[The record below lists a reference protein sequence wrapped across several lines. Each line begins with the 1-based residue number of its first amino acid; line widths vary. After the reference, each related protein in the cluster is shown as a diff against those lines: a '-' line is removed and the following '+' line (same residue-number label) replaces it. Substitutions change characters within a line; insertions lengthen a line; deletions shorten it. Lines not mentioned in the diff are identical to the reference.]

1 MGAYSVEVLGRLRQ
15 AFEPQRDEARATGMA
30 NYMRN
35 QFPFLGIQTVPRRR
49 SVKAALAG
57 LPKPTEAEIVEASTA
72 LYELSEREYQYS
84 AVELVAANVR
94 ACSSAFIDH
103 LEWLVTTK
111 SWWDTVDALA
121 ASVAGPLV
129 KENPALTST
138 MDAWIESE
146 NVWLARTAILHQLR
160 YKSLTDAAR
169 LFRYCE
175 ARAGDHEFFIR
186 KAIGWVLRDTGR
198 RRPDLVFEWLLP
210 RAARASTVT
219 LREALKPLT
228 DEQRAAIAAARQP

>member
-175 ARAGDHEFFIR
+175 ARAGDREFFIR
-186 KAIGWVLRDTGR
+186 KAIGWALREYSKTDPEAVRAFILTHDAELSGLSKREGMLWIAGR
-198 RRPDLVFEWLLP
+198 KKAK
-210 RAARASTVT
+210 RAAG
-219 LREALKPLT
+219 
-228 DEQRAAIAAARQP
+228 

>member
-49 SVKAALAG
+49 SAKAALAG

-160 YKSLTDAAR
+160 YKSFTDASR

-175 ARAGDHEFFIR
+175 ARAGDREFFIR
-186 KAIGWVLRDTGR
+186 KAIGWALREYSKTDPEAVRAFIRTHDAELSGLSKREGMLWIAGR
-198 RRPDLVFEWLLP
+198 KKAK
-210 RAARASTVT
+210 RAAG
-219 LREALKPLT
+219 
-228 DEQRAAIAAARQP
+228 